1 MCFLANVTVWGC
13 FFGVMCAVCQNAC
26 APSKP
31 VKAVTF
37 ASMES
42 NRQKRVANLL
52 QQDMAE
58 LFRVLGKEEFKGV
71 MISVSKLRISP
82 DLGYAKV
89 YLSMFPV
96 KEKQALL
103 VAIRELAPKI
113 RFELGKRVGKQL
125 RIVPELEYFIDDS
138 IDYEAQIDKLLREGG
153 ENPIK

>member
-1 MCFLANVTVWGC
+1 MVAAFQKAHK
-13 FFGVMCAVCQNAC
+13 
-26 APSKP
+26 PSKP
-31 VKAVTF
+31 AKAVTF
-37 ASMES
+37 ARMES

-58 LFRVLGKEEFKGV
+58 LFRILSKEEFRGV

-96 KEKQALL
+96 NDKEQLL
-103 VAIRELAPKI
+103 LAIREMAPKI
-113 RFELGKRVGKQL
+113 RFELGKRIGKQL